1 LALARPGFVVHREL
15 VSADPRAA
23 RQGPPERALRAV
35 TESALLGHDLDLPIE
50 SKLHAPGVRA
60 EWVPRP
66 GLLRRLA
73 HAAPAKLILVD
84 APPGFGKTTLVAQWR
99 SSAIERRR
107 FAWLSLDPGDDDP
120 GRLWW
125 HVVSALERACPEL
138 AGQDIQRAL
147 RTQPPDIA
155 GTVIP
160 KLVTW
165 LAGLTEPVVLVLDDF
180 HVIREPDCHEQLA
193 SLLLHLPPAVL
204 MVLITRSDPRLPL
217 ARLRTIGDMVEI
229 RMRELRFTRPE
240 AAALVEAVSGVELAP
255 ADLSDLVERTEGWPA
270 GLYLAALS
278 LRGHPSPGDFVR
290 QFSGTNRF
298 VIDFL
303 AEEVLRHQPPVIR
316 DFLARTSILGRFCA
330 PLCDAVVG
338 SGQAAEIIDVLEREN
353 LFLIP
358 LDETRG
364 WFRYHHLFAQV
375 LASQLARAEPG
386 IVPVLHQRASA
397 WYLASGW
404 VDEAI
409 GHALAAGD
417 VPGSVDLIARHWYA
431 YVSAGRMGTV
441 RAWMQSFSEEEITA
455 HPIAAHCA
463 AWAAALCGEPD
474 LMHRWLPV
482 IEAAPDAGPTPDG
495 LVSLESSAALL
506 RGVYGFEGLPV
517 MRESARRAVELETD
531 PGSPWYA
538 LARAAY
544 GFSLYLSGDLQ
555 SAEPVLEQ
563 AAGSEWSAGTLLGI
577 LAFSTLS
584 LIAVEWGEIA
594 RAEDLARTARSLA
607 IRDDINEVPQGSLA
621 HTATGAVRAAQ
632 GRLAEARA
640 EFEHAVRTR
649 RRTPGM
655 SPWATL
661 EAMVGLAQVQVA
673 LGELTPAGELITD
686 AQRMLAA
693 FPDGVEDLRDR
704 LDRLSQR
711 IAAPHRVVP
720 RGSALT
726 EREVVVLRLLRGT
739 MSLREIGQELYV
751 SPNTVKSHAQ
761 AIYRKLG
768 VSTRHDAVERGH
780 ESGVL

>member
-1 LALARPGFVVHREL
+1 MLNPH
-15 VSADPRAA
+15 
-23 RQGPPERALRAV
+23 
-35 TESALLGHDLDLPIE
+35 LDLPIE
-50 SKLHAPGVRA
+50 SKLHAPDARA

-73 HAAPAKLILVD
+73 HAAPAKLVLVD

-99 SSAIERRR
+99 ASAIERRR
-107 FAWLSLDPGDDDP
+107 FAWLSLDQGDDDP

-138 AGQDIQRAL
+138 AGQDIRGAL
-147 RTQPPDIA
+147 RTRAPDIA
-155 GTVIP
+155 DAVIP

-180 HVIREPDCHEQLA
+180 HLIRERDCHDQVE
-193 SLLLHLPPAVL
+193 SLLAHLPPSVL
-204 MVLITRSDPRLPL
+204 LVLITRSDPGLPL

-229 RMRELRFTRPE
+229 RMRELCFTRPE
-240 AAALVEAVSGVELAP
+240 AATLVQAVSGIELTL
-255 ADLSDLVERTEGWPA
+255 ADLADLVERTEGWPA

-278 LRGHPSPGDFVR
+278 LRGHPSPGAFVE

-303 AEEVLRHQPPVIR
+303 AEEVLSRQPPVIR

-330 PLCDAVVG
+330 PLCDAVLE

-353 LFLIP
+353 LFVVP
-358 LDETRG
+358 LDETRT

-386 IVPVLHQRASA
+386 LVPALHHRASA

-404 VDEAI
+404 VEEAI

-441 RAWMQSFSEEEITA
+441 RSWMRSFSEEQITA
-455 HPIAAHCA
+455 HPIAAHCS
-463 AWAAALCGEPD
+463 AWAAALSGEPE

-482 IEAAPDAGPTPDG
+482 IEAAHDAGPTPDG

-555 SAEPVLEQ
+555 SAEAALEE
-563 AAGSEWSAGTLLGI
+563 AARSEWSAGTLLGI

-584 LIAVEWGEIA
+584 LIAVEWGEIT
-594 RAEDLARTARSLA
+594 RADDLARTARSLA
-607 IRDDINEVPQGSLA
+607 IQDDLNEVPKGSLA

-632 GRLAEARA
+632 GRLGEARA

-649 RRTPGM
+649 RKTPGM

-661 EAMVGLAQVQVA
+661 EAMLGLAQVHVS
-673 LGELTPAGELITD
+673 LGEMIPAGKLIGD

-693 FPDGVEDLRDR
+693 FPDGVEDLQDR
-704 LDRLSQR
+704 LDRLGRQV
-711 IAAPHRVVP
+711 APPHPGAP
-720 RGSALT
+720 RGGALT
-726 EREVVVLRLLRGT
+726 EREVAVLRLLRGT
-739 MSLREIGQELYV
+739 LSLREIGQELYV

-768 VSTRHDAVERGH
+768 VSTRHDAVAQGR

>member
-1 LALARPGFVVHREL
+1 
-15 VSADPRAA
+15 
-23 RQGPPERALRAV
+23 
-35 TESALLGHDLDLPIE
+35 
-50 SKLHAPGVRA
+50 
-60 EWVPRP
+60 
-66 GLLRRLA
+66 
-73 HAAPAKLILVD
+73 
-84 APPGFGKTTLVAQWR
+84 
-99 SSAIERRR
+99 
-107 FAWLSLDPGDDDP
+107 
-120 GRLWW
+120 
-125 HVVSALERACPEL
+125 
-138 AGQDIQRAL
+138 
-147 RTQPPDIA
+147 
-155 GTVIP
+155 
-160 KLVTW
+160 
-165 LAGLTEPVVLVLDDF
+165 
-180 HVIREPDCHEQLA
+180 
-193 SLLLHLPPAVL
+193 
-204 MVLITRSDPRLPL
+204 M
-217 ARLRTIGDMVEI
+217 
-229 RMRELRFTRPE
+229 
-240 AAALVEAVSGVELAP
+240 
-255 ADLSDLVERTEGWPA
+255 
-270 GLYLAALS
+270 
-278 LRGHPSPGDFVR
+278 
-290 QFSGTNRF
+290 
-298 VIDFL
+298 
-303 AEEVLRHQPPVIR
+303 IR

-353 LFLIP
+353 LFVIP

-375 LASQLARAEPG
+375 LSSQLARAEPG

-404 VDEAI
+404 VEEAI

-441 RAWMQSFSEEEITA
+441 RAWMQSFSEQEITA

-463 AWAAALCGEPD
+463 AWAAALCGEPE
-474 LMHRWLPV
+474 LMHRWLSV
-482 IEAAPDAGPTPDG
+482 IEGARDAGPTPDG

-555 SAEPVLEQ
+555 SAEAVLEE
-563 AAGSEWSAGTLLGI
+563 AASSEWSSGTLLGI

-607 IRDDINEVPQGSLA
+607 IQDDINEVPQGSLA

-661 EAMVGLAQVQVA
+661 EAMVGLAQVHVA
-673 LGELTPAGELITD
+673 LGEMTRAGELITD

-693 FPDGVEDLRDR
+693 FPDGVEDLQDR
-704 LDRLSQR
+704 LDRLSR
-711 IAAPHRVVP
+711 RLAPPHRVAP

-768 VSTRHDAVERGH
+768 VSTRHDAVARGH